1 MKRCL
6 AIAGCQAP
14 IIFRFIKNVFDQIP
28 IFIRILVYVDTSAFR
43 RTHSRLSID
52 KEIVHWNPRLAR
64 VILMTKERLIGVKIH
79 G

>member
-1 MKRCL
+1 MFIIYMK
-6 AIAGCQAP
+6 A
-14 IIFRFIKNVFDQIP
+14 FDLL
-28 IFIRILVYVDTSAFR
+28 FIRILVFVNASAFR